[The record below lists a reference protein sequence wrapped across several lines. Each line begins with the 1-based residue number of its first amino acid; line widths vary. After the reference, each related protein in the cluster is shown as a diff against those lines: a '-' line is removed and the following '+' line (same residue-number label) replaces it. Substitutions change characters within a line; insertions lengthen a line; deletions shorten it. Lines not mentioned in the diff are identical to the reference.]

1 MADRNS
7 AKIGEAFTLDA
18 KFERAGVSF
27 DVNEITKVEI
37 QDFSFRVI
45 ATILTNS
52 HLSLGQYRINVPAL
66 GEAGTFYDVW
76 YYTPVVNG
84 SLSQLTNEVVVADVE
99 GDQGEVSPPPPVPE
113 AGVDNLC
120 LLSGKFFDAGG
131 NPFKGLYIAFTP
143 IRHEE
148 RTTPV
153 GFVARGITAQ
163 TDEEGYVSLYVFRGL
178 RGILTLTGLGIVRE
192 VVIPDTASADIF
204 DVISATQDP
213 FEIQK
218 LDFVQLPR
226 SS

>member
-18 KFERAGVSF
+18 QFERAGVSF
-27 DVNEITKVEI
+27 DIGSITKVEI

-45 ATILTNS
+45 ETILTTN
-52 HLSLGQYRINVPAL
+52 HLGLGQYRVNVPAL

-76 YYTPVVNG
+76 YYYPVTSG
-84 SLSQLTNEVVVADVE
+84 SLSQLTNTVVVADVE
-99 GDQGEVSPPPPVPE
+99 GAQGETASPPPAPA

-120 LLSGKFFDAGG
+120 LLSGTFFDAGG
-131 NPFKGLYIAFTP
+131 NPFQGIYIKFTP
-143 IRHEE
+143 ILHEE
-148 RTTPV
+148 RMTSV
-153 GFVARGITAQ
+153 GFVARDITAQ
-163 TDEEGYVSLYVFRGL
+163 TDANGYVSFYIFRGL
-178 RGILTLTGLGIVRE
+178 RGILSITGLGTVRE
-192 VVIPDTASADIF
+192 VTIPDTAAASIF

-218 LDFVQLPR
+218 LDFVELPR